1 VLAGASMQMAF
12 GGLWMLLFATL
23 AGEWPRLA
31 FNMRTSMAMIYLTIF
46 GSIAAYTAYAYA
58 LKHLP
63 VSTVSMYTYAN
74 PVIAVVLGTLL
85 LGEPFGARMLV
96 AAAIIVLGMLIVG
109 VRSSAPAG
117 RKDQI
122 AVEPIQVRR
131 AS

>member
-1 VLAGASMQMAF
+1 MQMTF
-12 GGLWMLLFATL
+12 GGLWLLIFATL
-23 AGEWPRLA
+23 AGEWPSLS
-31 FNMRTSMAMIYLTIF
+31 FNLRTGAATIYLTIF
-46 GSIAAYTAYAYA
+46 GSIAAYTCYAYA

-63 VSTVSMYTYAN
+63 VSTVSLYTYAN

-96 AAAIIVLGMLIVG
+96 AAAIIALGMVIVG
-109 VRSSAPAG
+109 FRRSAPVAAE
-117 RKDQI
+117 DPI